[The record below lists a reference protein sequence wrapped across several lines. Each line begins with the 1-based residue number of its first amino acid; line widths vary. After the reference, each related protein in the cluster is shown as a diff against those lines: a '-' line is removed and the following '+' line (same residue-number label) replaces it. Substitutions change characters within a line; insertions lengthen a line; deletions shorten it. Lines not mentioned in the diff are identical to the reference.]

1 MFDVVIPIYNV
12 DAGLLKRCF
21 DSVKEQSLNAYK
33 VWVCDGKPSTEIK
46 KMVESY
52 NFNYVEQDTSKFKRV
67 GGARNQVSFMGDE
80 SYIAFLDGDDW
91 WYKHHLKEMSQ
102 AIEQSPKET
111 AIWSSVCDCIYELQ
125 SAKTGE
131 VYKMEGLYGHYEQ
144 DYFLKT
150 YPQYAYYWFFGHPP
164 SPTTTVVERD
174 AFEEVGGFDSRYS
187 ILEDTECWMRI
198 IGDPRK
204 GNNKRHFETVPVI
217 SGFHHI
223 GVENTTSRGSQSPAF
238 EEGIQEIFSKNSD
251 LFLTEHPRP
260 VFKDK
265 PNDIKKK
272 DWNALLE
279 TVEGVNRTQIFNI

>member
-1 MFDVVIPIYNV
+1 
-12 DAGLLKRCF
+12 
-21 DSVKEQSLNAYK
+21 
-33 VWVCDGKPSTEIK
+33 
-46 KMVESY
+46 
-52 NFNYVEQDTSKFKRV
+52 
-67 GGARNQVSFMGDE
+67 
-80 SYIAFLDGDDW
+80 
-91 WYKHHLKEMSQ
+91 
-102 AIEQSPKET
+102 
-111 AIWSSVCDCIYELQ
+111 
-125 SAKTGE
+125 
-131 VYKMEGLYGHYEQ
+131 
-144 DYFLKT
+144 
-150 YPQYAYYWFFGHPP
+150 
-164 SPTTTVVERD
+164 
-174 AFEEVGGFDSRYS
+174 
-187 ILEDTECWMRI
+187 MRI